1 MSAARNA
8 RRREARENRRN
19 LSSAGATALDAIRV
33 NGREAFLE
41 KAFVSAE
48 SADARER
55 AVAEFMLRGAWAV
68 LS

>member
-41 KAFVSAE
+41 KAFVLAE

-55 AVAEFMLRGAWAV
+55 A
-68 LS
+68 